1 MDSGASRDR
10 HTEGMVERMTAVPK
24 GRRRAGVFVG
34 LVAVAAGLIFV
45 LAAATA
51 SLPGSNFEIDASA
64 NLIQNDPSPSLDWA
78 SASVVPPAQVNKQ
91 DTPSG
96 QNDDSYSGST
106 KEDSICPAATTGSIP
121 NNKSDLLTFGAYVES
136 EVDGPGFLNLFWRRV
151 NDPSGTTLMDFELNK
166 SSTNCAGSPN
176 KVRTVGDLLL
186 EYSIDQGGAQA
197 NITAREWGG
206 SAWGPA
212 IPLPGQAL
220 GTINNV
226 AIPAN
231 QSDGL
236 STTPI
241 AARTF
246 GEMQLDLDFIFDE
259 GSCESFGSAMVKSRS
274 SDSFTSQ
281 MKDFIAPVPVNI
293 SNCGKVIIR
302 KETDPDES
310 PNATNFGYTKS
321 FATDPVSE
329 NTFTLQDDGSKS
341 YDVLLGSGYSVV
353 EDVVGAG
360 YDFDNVDCSAST
372 GVSPTITD
380 ALVEFDIDS
389 AQDILDCTYTNKAR
403 GGIVI
408 EKVTNDGTG
417 SFDFTSET
425 LTPASWALE
434 TTAAGEA
441 GLDSESFSDLAPGQ
455 YDASETVPAG
465 WNLVS
470 ETCSDGSDPQAI
482 ALAGGETVT
491 CRFVNARERG
501 AILIQKTR
509 KHAAAGVGDHPH
521 AGVDF
526 TISGGDLQADIPA
539 TTGSDGTV
547 CVDGLLL
554 SSFAGDY
561 VVTEDVP
568 AGYVSD
574 DAEKSVS
581 VVAEGSCDPGAETA
595 EVSFHNTPLTN
606 VTISVDSQV
615 DGGTASVINCGGDDV
630 NTDADG
636 DGSLTVSDLEPTDP
650 DVTLTCTVI
659 VDP

>member
-1 MDSGASRDR
+1 MGSGASRDR

-24 GRRRAGVFVG
+24 GRRRAGVFAG

-51 SLPGSNFEIDASA
+51 SLPGSHFEIDASA
-64 NLIQNDPSPSLDWA
+64 NLVQNDPSPSLDWA

-106 KEDSICPAATTGSIP
+106 KEDSICPSATTGSIP

-321 FATDPVSE
+321 FVSDPVSV

-341 YDVLLGSGYSVV
+341 YDVILGTDYSVV
-353 EDVVGAG
+353 EDVIGAG
-360 YDFDNVDCSAST
+360 YEFDNVDCSAST

-380 ALVEFDIDS
+380 ELVEFDIDS
-389 AQDILDCTYTNKAR
+389 AQDILDCTYTNSR
-403 GGIVI
+403 Q
-408 EKVTNDGTG
+408 
-417 SFDFTSET
+417 
-425 LTPASWALE
+425 L
-434 TTAAGEA
+434 
-441 GLDSESFSDLAPGQ
+441 
-455 YDASETVPAG
+455 
-465 WNLVS
+465 
-470 ETCSDGSDPQAI
+470 
-482 ALAGGETVT
+482 
-491 CRFVNARERG
+491 G
-501 AILIQKTR
+501 AIEITKTR
-509 KHAAAGVGDHPH
+509 KHAAADPSTQPH
-521 AGVDF
+521 SGVDF
-526 TISGGDLQADIPA
+526 TITGGDLPA
-539 TTGSDGTV
+539 GGTV
-547 CVDGLLL
+547 VTTDASGVACLDGLA
-554 SSFAGDY
+554 FASDY
-561 VVTEDVP
+561 VVTESIP

-574 DAEKSVS
+574 DAVKEAAVS
-581 VVAEGSCDPGAETA
+581 ANSDCGDGNEAKLAFE
-595 EVSFHNTPLTN
+595 NTPLTN
-606 VTISVDSQV
+606 IEVSVDSQV
-615 DGGTASVINCGGDDV
+615 DGGTASTIDCDDNADDDPV
-630 NTDADG
+630 ETGADG
-636 DGSLTVSDLEPTDP
+636 DGSKAINDLEPGTY
-650 DVTLTCTVI
+650 TCTVV

>member
-1 MDSGASRDR
+1 
-10 HTEGMVERMTAVPK
+10 
-24 GRRRAGVFVG
+24 
-34 LVAVAAGLIFV
+34 
-45 LAAATA
+45 
-51 SLPGSNFEIDASA
+51 
-64 NLIQNDPSPSLDWA
+64 
-78 SASVVPPAQVNKQ
+78 
-91 DTPSG
+91 
-96 QNDDSYSGST
+96 
-106 KEDSICPAATTGSIP
+106 
-121 NNKSDLLTFGAYVES
+121 
-136 EVDGPGFLNLFWRRV
+136 
-151 NDPSGTTLMDFELNK
+151 
-166 SSTNCAGSPN
+166 
-176 KVRTVGDLLL
+176 
-186 EYSIDQGGAQA
+186 
-197 NITAREWGG
+197 
-206 SAWGPA
+206 
-212 IPLPGQAL
+212 
-220 GTINNV
+220 
-226 AIPAN
+226 
-231 QSDGL
+231 
-236 STTPI
+236 
-241 AARTF
+241 
-246 GEMQLDLDFIFDE
+246 
-259 GSCESFGSAMVKSRS
+259 
-274 SDSFTSQ
+274 
-281 MKDFIAPVPVNI
+281 VNI

-509 KHAAAGVGDHPH
+509 KHATAGVGDHPH

-615 DGGTASVINCGGDDV
+615 DGGTASVINCGGEDV